1 MSTDDEFPFLEE
13 SNSSIVLEAGRWRV
27 LVVDDDEDVHQ
38 TSILALKDLIIE
50 DRLIEFVHAYSAAE
64 ARSYLTKNT
73 DVAVV
78 LLDVVM
84 ETEDAGLQLVRY
96 IREVLKN
103 RSVRII
109 LRTGQPGYA
118 PEIETIREFDINDY
132 KTKAELTRA
141 RLFTSMTAA
150 IRSYWQIY
158 QLEVSRNGLE
168 QIVKASGE
176 FSRPRGLQLLAEG
189 ILSQLCAL
197 LGVGHEGLVCA
208 AKIGE
213 GHDALVVAAAGT
225 YAQWIGR
232 PLEFFPDIEVR
243 NELVEALSRREH
255 QIGPFTCLY
264 FSSHDENA
272 LAAFVR
278 VDKPIRDLDRNLLEV
293 FCSNIS
299 IAFDNAGLYQR
310 ISDLAYVDTLV
321 NLPNRNGLIHL
332 IGTTNCDNCCL
343 ALVDVDGF
351 SDLNSVLDQHF
362 GDSVLTA
369 IATRLRDSFPLEVHV
384 TRVGS
389 DVFGLLGPREYVSPD
404 HLTQIFTEPFHV
416 GDEHV
421 RLSATS
427 GMVCLEQ
434 KNVTGAQLLRDAA
447 TALKQGKAF
456 ARGKTLFFEEKYA
469 NAANERMFLL
479 SRLRHA
485 LSADRLFV
493 VYQPFI
499 DLVSEQIVGAE
510 ALLRW
515 RNEEGEFV
523 PPDRFIP
530 IAEQS
535 GLIVPI
541 GDWVLSTAL
550 AFTRRLL
557 RLSGENFRMAI
568 NVSQIQFREPN
579 FVEGLVAA
587 VERHGLNP
595 RNVEI
600 ELTESVAA
608 DDIHQITQKLLAIRS
623 HDIAISIDDFGTGF
637 SSLNVMRQLPV
648 NRLKIDRAFVSGDAC
663 QNDDYGIAE
672 MVHSLASH
680 LGLQTIAE
688 GIETESQLEKMKL
701 IGIRE
706 GQGYL
711 FSKPLIEKEF
721 EDFLLKSLNT
731 H

>member
-1 MSTDDEFPFLEE
+1 MSIDEKFPFLEE
-13 SNSSIVLEAGRWRV
+13 PNSSIIPDEGRWRV

-64 ARSYLTKNT
+64 ARSYLTQNT

-84 ETEDAGLQLVRY
+84 ETEDAGLQLVKY

-158 QLEVSRNGLE
+158 QLEASRNGLE

-176 FSRPRGLQLLAEG
+176 FSRPQGLQLLAQG

-213 GHDALVVAAAGT
+213 GHEVLVVAAAGT
-225 YAQWIGR
+225 YAPWIGK
-232 PLEFFPDIEVR
+232 PLEFFPDNEVR
-243 NELVEALSRREH
+243 KELVEVLSRREH

-272 LAAFVR
+272 IAAFVR
-278 VDKPIRDLDRNLLEV
+278 VDKPIRDMDRNLLEV

-299 IAFDNAGLYQR
+299 IAFDNAGLYQK
-310 ISDLAYVDTLV
+310 ISALAYVDALL
-321 NLPNRNGLIHL
+321 NLPNRNGLLHL
-332 IGTTNCDNCCL
+332 ISNTNCDNYCL

-362 GDSVLTA
+362 GDSVLIA
-369 IATRLRDSFPLEVHV
+369 IATRLRESFPSNVEVA
-384 TRVGS
+384 RVGS
-389 DVFGLLGPREYVSPD
+389 DVFGLLGPREQVTPN
-404 HLTQIFTEPFHV
+404 HIAQIFKEPFNV

-427 GMVCLEQ
+427 GMVYLEH
-434 KNVTGAQLLRDAA
+434 KNTTGAQLLRDAA

-469 NAANERMFLL
+469 NEANERMFLL

-485 LSADRLFV
+485 LSAERLFV
-493 VYQPFI
+493 VYQPFF
-499 DLVSEQIVGAE
+499 DLNSGKIVGAE

-557 RLSGENFRMAI
+557 TLSGEHFRIAI
-568 NVSQIQFREPN
+568 NISQIQFREPN
-579 FVEGLVAA
+579 FVDDLVATI
-587 VERHGLNP
+587 ERHGLNP
-595 RNVEI
+595 KNVEI
-600 ELTESVAA
+600 ELTESVAV
-608 DDIHQITQKLLAIRS
+608 DDIQQITQKLLAIRS
-623 HDIAISIDDFGTGF
+623 KEISIAIDDFGTGF
-637 SSLNVMRQLPV
+637 SSLNVMRRLPV

-663 QNDDYGIAE
+663 QGEDYGIAE

-680 LGLQTIAE
+680 LGLHTIAE
-688 GIETESQLEKMKL
+688 GIETIEQHEKMKA

-711 FSKPLIEKEF
+711 FSKPLPEGEF
-721 EDFLLKSLNT
+721 ESFFLKT
-731 H
+731 MRA